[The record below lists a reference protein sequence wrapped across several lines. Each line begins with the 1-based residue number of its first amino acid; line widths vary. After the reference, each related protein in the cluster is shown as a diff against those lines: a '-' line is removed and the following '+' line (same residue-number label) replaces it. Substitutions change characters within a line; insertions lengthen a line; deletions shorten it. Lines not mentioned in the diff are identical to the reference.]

1 MLYTAALL
9 SAAML
14 LAGCYSTDTD
24 DDLLSTATL
33 ISIYPSTVSVGSAA
47 ATQNVVVTLAPK
59 SKRNLD
65 WSCSVQSAWVT
76 AVREKVPGESTGTV
90 YEDAVV
96 LAFLENTAYKR
107 QTTLTITAS
116 DGTVLEVPVVQKGI
130 YADAYVKAAPESLT
144 FMAENPQPAAVA
156 IDTNMDTFAAVSD
169 SDWCTVVDNGD
180 GTITVTCTE
189 YGDNTADRTAEITVT
204 AGTPDTSEART
215 VIPVTQLRKDVYC
228 YLYGS
233 GVPKYP
239 TREKWGQMTKLSDR
253 VYVDSVYVKN
263 GRFSVY
269 TTEGDTYHLDGA
281 GNLSAAET
289 DLTVDVAG
297 LRIVTLNLNEKTY
310 SIERITT
317 PNCLPDS
324 EVAKYATSTYTA
336 NGRTKVWMRAGLDW
350 NGGENIGGIK
360 LGSRMVSDANNVG
373 GYTSNVSSYETVRV
387 SDYDE
392 VESGGKA
399 QGEVEMSAKY
409 GRIYTLTEF
418 LTGTPKAAVELA
430 RLLTDWP
437 AEYRP
442 GSTFVDAVG
451 TQITA
456 RVFKSAEMKAVT
468 DDERFFAENPAL
480 SAQIQGICPYGWHI
494 ANFRDWYDLAYAALE
509 ASRGDGTYPVRE
521 EMLTIAKLVATNA
534 NNVAPWLRTQEGWN
548 STPARAAGA
557 DAFDFNLYPTG
568 WRLNKNGY
576 GQYGDTAHSWVPLIG
591 SSAKKTWRLNNV
603 KATSNY
609 WFNDN
614 LDAGNPAVGIRCV
627 KNYKVKK

>member
-96 LAFLENTAYKR
+96 LVFLENTAYKR

-130 YADAYVKAAPESLT
+130 YADAYVKVAPESLT

-437 AEYRP
+437 AQYRP

-451 TQITA
+451 NDIP
-456 RVFKSAEMKAVT
+456 VSSVKSLASA
-468 DDERFFAENPAL
+468 DFENTPSL
-480 SAQIQGICPYGWHI
+480 SMQIQGICPYGWHV
-494 ANFRDWYDLAYAALE
+494 ANVQDFYDMLCAAAAAKGVTPNPLSAMIGKWCVPDVLRSAE
-509 ASRGDGTYPVRE
+509 GWSAAPTRHAAADAFGFDFFPQGRRLFKSGYQYYASRGEMFICHPGGLSSGVYQCWRINALTNNAADLTVSTTYN
-521 EMLTIAKLVATNA
+521 I
-534 NNVAPWLRTQEGWN
+534 
-548 STPARAAGA
+548 
-557 DAFDFNLYPTG
+557 
-568 WRLNKNGY
+568 
-576 GQYGDTAHSWVPLIG
+576 GDC
-591 SSAKKTWRLNNV
+591 SA
-603 KATSNY
+603 S
-609 WFNDN
+609 F
-614 LDAGNPAVGIRCV
+614 RCV
-627 KNYKVKK
+627 KNYENF

>member
-156 IDTNMDTFAAVSD
+156 IDTNMETFAAVSD
-169 SDWCTVVDNGD
+169 SDWCTVVDNDD

-451 TQITA
+451 NDIP
-456 RVFKSAEMKAVT
+456 VSSVKSLASA
-468 DDERFFAENPAL
+468 DFENTPSL
-480 SAQIQGICPYGWHI
+480 SMQIQGICPYGWHV
-494 ANFRDWYDLAYAALE
+494 ANVQDFYDMLCAAAAAKGVTPNPLSAMIGKWSVPDVLRSAE
-509 ASRGDGTYPVRE
+509 GWSAAPTRHAAADAFGFDFFPQGRRLFKSGYQYYASRGEMFICHPGGLSSGVYQCWRINALTNNAADLTVSTTYN
-521 EMLTIAKLVATNA
+521 I
-534 NNVAPWLRTQEGWN
+534 
-548 STPARAAGA
+548 
-557 DAFDFNLYPTG
+557 
-568 WRLNKNGY
+568 
-576 GQYGDTAHSWVPLIG
+576 GDC
-591 SSAKKTWRLNNV
+591 SA
-603 KATSNY
+603 S
-609 WFNDN
+609 F
-614 LDAGNPAVGIRCV
+614 RCV
-627 KNYKVKK
+627 KNYENF

>member
-9 SAAML
+9 STAML

-373 GYTSNVSSYETVRV
+373 GYTSNLSSYETVRV

-437 AEYRP
+437 AQYRP

-451 TQITA
+451 NDIP
-456 RVFKSAEMKAVT
+456 VSSVKSLASA
-468 DDERFFAENPAL
+468 DFENTPSL
-480 SAQIQGICPYGWHI
+480 SMQIQGICPYGWHV
-494 ANFRDWYDLAYAALE
+494 ANVQDFYDMLCAAAAAKGVTPNPLSAMIGKWSVPDVLRSAE
-509 ASRGDGTYPVRE
+509 GWSAAPTRHAAADAFGFDFFPQGRRLFKSGYQYYASRGEMFICHPGGLSSGVYQCWRINALTNNAADLTVSTTYN
-521 EMLTIAKLVATNA
+521 I
-534 NNVAPWLRTQEGWN
+534 
-548 STPARAAGA
+548 
-557 DAFDFNLYPTG
+557 
-568 WRLNKNGY
+568 
-576 GQYGDTAHSWVPLIG
+576 GDC
-591 SSAKKTWRLNNV
+591 SA
-603 KATSNY
+603 S
-609 WFNDN
+609 F
-614 LDAGNPAVGIRCV
+614 RCV
-627 KNYKVKK
+627 KNYENF

>member
-437 AEYRP
+437 AQYRP

-451 TQITA
+451 NDIP
-456 RVFKSAEMKAVT
+456 VSSVKSLASA
-468 DDERFFAENPAL
+468 DFENTPSL
-480 SAQIQGICPYGWHI
+480 SMQIQGICPYGWHV
-494 ANFRDWYDLAYAALE
+494 ANVQDFYDMLCAAAAAKGVTPNPLSAMIGKWSVPDVLRSAE
-509 ASRGDGTYPVRE
+509 GWSAAPTRHAAADAFGFDFFPQGRRLFKSGYQYYASRGEMFICHPGGLSSGVYQCWRINALTNNAADLTVSTTYN
-521 EMLTIAKLVATNA
+521 I
-534 NNVAPWLRTQEGWN
+534 
-548 STPARAAGA
+548 
-557 DAFDFNLYPTG
+557 
-568 WRLNKNGY
+568 GY
-576 GQYGDTAHSWVPLIG
+576 C
-591 SSAKKTWRLNNV
+591 SA
-603 KATSNY
+603 S
-609 WFNDN
+609 F
-614 LDAGNPAVGIRCV
+614 RCV
-627 KNYKVKK
+627 KNYENF

>member
-1 MLYTAALL
+1 MKTLRMLYTAALL

-65 WSCSVQSAWVT
+65 WSCSVQSAWVI

-451 TQITA
+451 NDIP
-456 RVFKSAEMKAVT
+456 VSSVKSLASA
-468 DDERFFAENPAL
+468 DFENTPSL
-480 SAQIQGICPYGWHI
+480 SMQIQGICPYGWHV
-494 ANFRDWYDLAYAALE
+494 ANVQDFYDMLCAAAAAKGVTPNPLSAMIGKWSVPDVLRSAE
-509 ASRGDGTYPVRE
+509 GWSAAPTRHAAADAFGFDFFPQGRRLFKSGYQYYASRGEMFICHPGGLSSGVYQCWRINALTNNAADLTVSTTYN
-521 EMLTIAKLVATNA
+521 I
-534 NNVAPWLRTQEGWN
+534 
-548 STPARAAGA
+548 
-557 DAFDFNLYPTG
+557 
-568 WRLNKNGY
+568 
-576 GQYGDTAHSWVPLIG
+576 GDC
-591 SSAKKTWRLNNV
+591 SA
-603 KATSNY
+603 S
-609 WFNDN
+609 F
-614 LDAGNPAVGIRCV
+614 RCV
-627 KNYKVKK
+627 KNYENF

>member
-281 GNLSAAET
+281 GNLTAAET

-437 AEYRP
+437 AQYRP

-451 TQITA
+451 NDIP
-456 RVFKSAEMKAVT
+456 VSSVKSLASA
-468 DDERFFAENPAL
+468 DFENTPSL
-480 SAQIQGICPYGWHI
+480 SMQIQGICPYGWHV
-494 ANFRDWYDLAYAALE
+494 ANVQDFYDMLCAAAAAKGVTPNPLSAMIGKWSVPDVLRSAE
-509 ASRGDGTYPVRE
+509 GWSAAPTRHAAADAFGFDFFPQGRRLFKSGYQYYASRGEMFICHPGGLSSGVYQCWRINALTNNAADLTVSTTYN
-521 EMLTIAKLVATNA
+521 I
-534 NNVAPWLRTQEGWN
+534 
-548 STPARAAGA
+548 
-557 DAFDFNLYPTG
+557 
-568 WRLNKNGY
+568 
-576 GQYGDTAHSWVPLIG
+576 GDC
-591 SSAKKTWRLNNV
+591 SA
-603 KATSNY
+603 S
-609 WFNDN
+609 F
-614 LDAGNPAVGIRCV
+614 RCV
-627 KNYKVKK
+627 KNYENF

>member
-1 MLYTAALL
+1 MKTLRMLYTAALL

-96 LAFLENTAYKR
+96 LVFLENTAYKR

-437 AEYRP
+437 AQYRP

-451 TQITA
+451 NDIP
-456 RVFKSAEMKAVT
+456 VSSVKSLASA
-468 DDERFFAENPAL
+468 DFENTPSL
-480 SAQIQGICPYGWHI
+480 SMQIQGICPYGWHV
-494 ANFRDWYDLAYAALE
+494 ANVQDFYDMLCAAAAAKGVTPNPLSAMIGKWSVPDVLRSAE
-509 ASRGDGTYPVRE
+509 GWSAAPTRHAAADAFGFDFFPQGRRLFKSGYQYYASRGEMFICHPGGLSSGVYQCWRINALTNNAADLTVSTTYN
-521 EMLTIAKLVATNA
+521 I
-534 NNVAPWLRTQEGWN
+534 
-548 STPARAAGA
+548 
-557 DAFDFNLYPTG
+557 
-568 WRLNKNGY
+568 
-576 GQYGDTAHSWVPLIG
+576 GDC
-591 SSAKKTWRLNNV
+591 SA
-603 KATSNY
+603 S
-609 WFNDN
+609 F
-614 LDAGNPAVGIRCV
+614 RCV
-627 KNYKVKK
+627 KNYENF

>member
-107 QTTLTITAS
+107 QTTLTITVS

-451 TQITA
+451 NDIP
-456 RVFKSAEMKAVT
+456 VSSVKSLASA
-468 DDERFFAENPAL
+468 DFENTPSL
-480 SAQIQGICPYGWHI
+480 SMQIQGICPYGWHV
-494 ANFRDWYDLAYAALE
+494 ANVQDFYDMLCAAAAAKGVTPNPLSAMIGKWSVPDVLRSAE
-509 ASRGDGTYPVRE
+509 GWSAAPTRHAAADAFGFDFFPQGRRLFKSGYQYYASRGEMFICHPGGLSSGVYQCWRINALTNNAADLTVSTTYN
-521 EMLTIAKLVATNA
+521 I
-534 NNVAPWLRTQEGWN
+534 
-548 STPARAAGA
+548 
-557 DAFDFNLYPTG
+557 
-568 WRLNKNGY
+568 
-576 GQYGDTAHSWVPLIG
+576 GDC
-591 SSAKKTWRLNNV
+591 SA
-603 KATSNY
+603 S
-609 WFNDN
+609 F
-614 LDAGNPAVGIRCV
+614 RCV
-627 KNYKVKK
+627 KNYENF

>member
-373 GYTSNVSSYETVRV
+373 GYTSNLSSYETVRV

-451 TQITA
+451 NDIP
-456 RVFKSAEMKAVT
+456 VSSVKSLASA
-468 DDERFFAENPAL
+468 DFENTPSL
-480 SAQIQGICPYGWHI
+480 SMQIQGICPYGWHV
-494 ANFRDWYDLAYAALE
+494 ANVQDFYDMLCAAAAAKGVTPNPLSAMIGKWSVPDVLRSAE
-509 ASRGDGTYPVRE
+509 GWSAAPTRHAAADAFGFDFFPQGRRLFKSGYQYYASRGEMFICHPGGLSSGVYQCWRINALTNNAADLTVSTTYN
-521 EMLTIAKLVATNA
+521 I
-534 NNVAPWLRTQEGWN
+534 
-548 STPARAAGA
+548 
-557 DAFDFNLYPTG
+557 
-568 WRLNKNGY
+568 
-576 GQYGDTAHSWVPLIG
+576 GDC
-591 SSAKKTWRLNNV
+591 SASFR
-603 KATSNY
+603 
-609 WFNDN
+609 
-614 LDAGNPAVGIRCV
+614 GV
-627 KNYKVKK
+627 KNYENV

>member
-96 LAFLENTAYKR
+96 LVFLENTAYKR

-437 AEYRP
+437 AQYRP

-451 TQITA
+451 NDIP
-456 RVFKSAEMKAVT
+456 VSSVKSLASA
-468 DDERFFAENPAL
+468 DFENTPSL
-480 SAQIQGICPYGWHI
+480 SMQIQGICPYGWHV
-494 ANFRDWYDLAYAALE
+494 ANVQDFYDMLCAA
-509 ASRGDGTYPVRE
+509 AA
-521 EMLTIAKLVATNA
+521 AKGVTPNPLSAMIGKWSVPD
-534 NNVAPWLRTQEGWN
+534 VLRSAEGW
-548 STPARAAGA
+548 SAAPTRHAAA
-557 DAFDFNLYPTG
+557 DAFGFDFFPQGRRLFKSGYQYYAPRG
-568 WRLNKNGY
+568 EMFICHPGGLSSGVYQCWRINALTNNAADLTVSTTY
-576 GQYGDTAHSWVPLIG
+576 NIGDC
-591 SSAKKTWRLNNV
+591 SA
-603 KATSNY
+603 S
-609 WFNDN
+609 F
-614 LDAGNPAVGIRCV
+614 RCV
-627 KNYKVKK
+627 KNYENF

>member
-96 LAFLENTAYKR
+96 LVFLENTAYKR

-437 AEYRP
+437 AQYRP

-451 TQITA
+451 NDIP
-456 RVFKSAEMKAVT
+456 VSSVKSLASA
-468 DDERFFAENPAL
+468 DFENTPSL
-480 SAQIQGICPYGWHI
+480 SMQIQGICPYGWHV
-494 ANFRDWYDLAYAALE
+494 ANVQDFYDMLCAAAAAKGVTPNPLSAMIGKWSVPDVLRSAE
-509 ASRGDGTYPVRE
+509 GWSAAPTRHAAADAFGFNFFPQGRRLFKSGYQYYASRGEMFICHPGGLSSGVYQCWRINALTNNAADLTVSTTYN
-521 EMLTIAKLVATNA
+521 I
-534 NNVAPWLRTQEGWN
+534 
-548 STPARAAGA
+548 
-557 DAFDFNLYPTG
+557 
-568 WRLNKNGY
+568 
-576 GQYGDTAHSWVPLIG
+576 GDC
-591 SSAKKTWRLNNV
+591 SA
-603 KATSNY
+603 S
-609 WFNDN
+609 F
-614 LDAGNPAVGIRCV
+614 RCV
-627 KNYKVKK
+627 KNYENF

>member
-33 ISIYPSTVSVGSAA
+33 LSIYPSTVSVGSAA

-96 LAFLENTAYKR
+96 LVFLENTAYKR

-437 AEYRP
+437 AQYRP

-451 TQITA
+451 NDIP
-456 RVFKSAEMKAVT
+456 VSSVKSLASA
-468 DDERFFAENPAL
+468 DFENTPSL
-480 SAQIQGICPYGWHI
+480 SMQIQGICPYGWHV
-494 ANFRDWYDLAYAALE
+494 ANVQDFYDMLCAAAAAKGVTPNPLSAMIGKWCVPDVLRSAE
-509 ASRGDGTYPVRE
+509 GWSAAPTRHAAADAFGFDFFPQGRRLFKSGYQYYASRGEMFICHPGGLSSGVYQCWRINALTNNAADLTVSTTYN
-521 EMLTIAKLVATNA
+521 I
-534 NNVAPWLRTQEGWN
+534 
-548 STPARAAGA
+548 
-557 DAFDFNLYPTG
+557 
-568 WRLNKNGY
+568 
-576 GQYGDTAHSWVPLIG
+576 GDC
-591 SSAKKTWRLNNV
+591 SA
-603 KATSNY
+603 S
-609 WFNDN
+609 F
-614 LDAGNPAVGIRCV
+614 RCV
-627 KNYKVKK
+627 KNYENF

>member
-96 LAFLENTAYKR
+96 LVFLENTAYKR

-437 AEYRP
+437 AQYRP

-451 TQITA
+451 NDIP
-456 RVFKSAEMKAVT
+456 VSSVKSLASA
-468 DDERFFAENPAL
+468 DFENTPSL
-480 SAQIQGICPYGWHI
+480 SMQIQGICPYGWHV
-494 ANFRDWYDLAYAALE
+494 ANVQDFYDMLCAAAAAKGVTPNPLSAMIGKWCVPDVLRSAE
-509 ASRGDGTYPVRE
+509 GWSAAPTRHAAADAFGFDFFPQGRRLFKSGYQYYASRGEMFISHPGGLSSGVYQCWRINALTNNAADLTVSTTYN
-521 EMLTIAKLVATNA
+521 I
-534 NNVAPWLRTQEGWN
+534 
-548 STPARAAGA
+548 
-557 DAFDFNLYPTG
+557 
-568 WRLNKNGY
+568 
-576 GQYGDTAHSWVPLIG
+576 GDC
-591 SSAKKTWRLNNV
+591 SA
-603 KATSNY
+603 S
-609 WFNDN
+609 F
-614 LDAGNPAVGIRCV
+614 RCV
-627 KNYKVKK
+627 KNYENF

>member
-204 AGTPDTSEART
+204 AGTPATSEART

-437 AEYRP
+437 AQYRP

-451 TQITA
+451 NDIP
-456 RVFKSAEMKAVT
+456 VSSVKSLASA
-468 DDERFFAENPAL
+468 DFENTPSL
-480 SAQIQGICPYGWHI
+480 SMQIQGICPYGWHV
-494 ANFRDWYDLAYAALE
+494 ANVQDFYDMLCAAAAAKGVTPNPLSAMIGKWSVPDVLRSAE
-509 ASRGDGTYPVRE
+509 GWSAAPTRHAAADAFGFDFFPQGRRLFKSGYQYYASRGEMFICHPGGLSSGVYQCWRINALTNNAADLTVSTTYN
-521 EMLTIAKLVATNA
+521 I
-534 NNVAPWLRTQEGWN
+534 
-548 STPARAAGA
+548 
-557 DAFDFNLYPTG
+557 
-568 WRLNKNGY
+568 
-576 GQYGDTAHSWVPLIG
+576 GDC
-591 SSAKKTWRLNNV
+591 SA
-603 KATSNY
+603 S
-609 WFNDN
+609 F
-614 LDAGNPAVGIRCV
+614 RCV
-627 KNYKVKK
+627 KNYENF

>member
-96 LAFLENTAYKR
+96 LVFLENTAYKR

-437 AEYRP
+437 AQYRP

-451 TQITA
+451 NDIPVS
-456 RVFKSAEMKAVT
+456 RVKSLASA
-468 DDERFFAENPAL
+468 DFENTPSL
-480 SAQIQGICPYGWHI
+480 SMQIQGICPYGWHV
-494 ANFRDWYDLAYAALE
+494 ANVQDFYDMLCAAAAAKGVTPNPLSAMIGKWCVPDVLRSAE
-509 ASRGDGTYPVRE
+509 GWSAAPTRHAAADAFGFDFFPQGRRLFKSGYQYYASRGEMFICHPGGLSSGVYQCWRINALTNNAADLTVSTTYN
-521 EMLTIAKLVATNA
+521 I
-534 NNVAPWLRTQEGWN
+534 
-548 STPARAAGA
+548 
-557 DAFDFNLYPTG
+557 
-568 WRLNKNGY
+568 
-576 GQYGDTAHSWVPLIG
+576 GDC
-591 SSAKKTWRLNNV
+591 SA
-603 KATSNY
+603 S
-609 WFNDN
+609 F
-614 LDAGNPAVGIRCV
+614 RCV
-627 KNYKVKK
+627 KNYENF

>member
-33 ISIYPSTVSVGSAA
+33 ISIYPSKVSVGSAA

-437 AEYRP
+437 AQYRP

-451 TQITA
+451 NDIP
-456 RVFKSAEMKAVT
+456 VSSVKSLASA
-468 DDERFFAENPAL
+468 DFENTPSL
-480 SAQIQGICPYGWHI
+480 SMQIQGICPYGWHV
-494 ANFRDWYDLAYAALE
+494 ANVQDFYDMLCAAAAAKGVTPNPLSAMIGKWSVPDVLRSAE
-509 ASRGDGTYPVRE
+509 GWSAAPTRHAAADAFGFDFFPQGRRLFKSGYQYYASRGEMFICHPGGLSSGVYQCWRINALTNNAADLTVSTTYN
-521 EMLTIAKLVATNA
+521 I
-534 NNVAPWLRTQEGWN
+534 
-548 STPARAAGA
+548 
-557 DAFDFNLYPTG
+557 
-568 WRLNKNGY
+568 
-576 GQYGDTAHSWVPLIG
+576 GDC
-591 SSAKKTWRLNNV
+591 SA
-603 KATSNY
+603 S
-609 WFNDN
+609 F
-614 LDAGNPAVGIRCV
+614 RCV
-627 KNYKVKK
+627 KNYENF

>member
-96 LAFLENTAYKR
+96 LVFLENTAYKR

-350 NGGENIGGIK
+350 NGGENIGGSK

-373 GYTSNVSSYETVRV
+373 GYTSNVSSYETVRE

-409 GRIYTLTEF
+409 GGIYTLREV
-418 LTGTPKAAVELA
+418 LTGAPRAAVELA
-430 RLLTDWP
+430 ALAD
-437 AEYRP
+437 
-442 GSTFVDAVG
+442 S
-451 TQITA
+451 I
-456 RVFKSAEMKAVT
+456 SAEIWEISLEIFLVT
-468 DDERFFAENPAL
+468 
-480 SAQIQGICPYGWHI
+480 
-494 ANFRDWYDLAYAALE
+494 
-509 ASRGDGTYPVRE
+509 
-521 EMLTIAKLVATNA
+521 
-534 NNVAPWLRTQEGWN
+534 
-548 STPARAAGA
+548 
-557 DAFDFNLYPTG
+557 
-568 WRLNKNGY
+568 
-576 GQYGDTAHSWVPLIG
+576 
-591 SSAKKTWRLNNV
+591 SSAADPEEVRLTV
-603 KATSNY
+603 Q
-609 WFNDN
+609 
-614 LDAGNPAVGIRCV
+614 
-627 KNYKVKK
+627 

>member
-96 LAFLENTAYKR
+96 LVFLENTAYKR

-430 RLLTDWP
+430 RLLTDWS
-437 AEYRP
+437 AQYRP

-451 TQITA
+451 NDIP
-456 RVFKSAEMKAVT
+456 VSSVKSLASA
-468 DDERFFAENPAL
+468 DFENTPSL
-480 SAQIQGICPYGWHI
+480 SMQIQGICPYGWHV
-494 ANFRDWYDLAYAALE
+494 ANVQDFYDMLCAAAAAKGVTPNPLSAMIGKWSVPDVLRSAE
-509 ASRGDGTYPVRE
+509 GWSAAPTRHAAADAFGFDFFPQGRRLFKSGYQYYASRGEMFICHPGGLSSGVYQCWRINALTNNAADLTVSTTYN
-521 EMLTIAKLVATNA
+521 I
-534 NNVAPWLRTQEGWN
+534 
-548 STPARAAGA
+548 
-557 DAFDFNLYPTG
+557 
-568 WRLNKNGY
+568 
-576 GQYGDTAHSWVPLIG
+576 GDC
-591 SSAKKTWRLNNV
+591 SA
-603 KATSNY
+603 S
-609 WFNDN
+609 F
-614 LDAGNPAVGIRCV
+614 RCV
-627 KNYKVKK
+627 KNYENF

>member
-451 TQITA
+451 NDIP
-456 RVFKSAEMKAVT
+456 VSSVKSLSSA
-468 DDERFFAENPAL
+468 DFENTPSL
-480 SAQIQGICPYGWHI
+480 SMQIQGICPYGWHV
-494 ANFRDWYDLAYAALE
+494 ANVQDFYDMLCAAAAAKGVTPNPLSAMIGKWSVPDVLRSAE
-509 ASRGDGTYPVRE
+509 GWSAAPTRHAAADAFGFDFFPQGRRLFKSGYQYYASRGEMFICHPGGLSSGVYQCWRINALTNNAADLTVSTTYN
-521 EMLTIAKLVATNA
+521 I
-534 NNVAPWLRTQEGWN
+534 
-548 STPARAAGA
+548 
-557 DAFDFNLYPTG
+557 
-568 WRLNKNGY
+568 
-576 GQYGDTAHSWVPLIG
+576 GDC
-591 SSAKKTWRLNNV
+591 SA
-603 KATSNY
+603 S
-609 WFNDN
+609 F
-614 LDAGNPAVGIRCV
+614 RCV
-627 KNYKVKK
+627 KNYENF

>member
-96 LAFLENTAYKR
+96 LVFLENTAYKR

-437 AEYRP
+437 AQYRP

-451 TQITA
+451 NDIP
-456 RVFKSAEMKAVT
+456 VSSVKSLASA
-468 DDERFFAENPAL
+468 DFENTPSL
-480 SAQIQGICPYGWHI
+480 SMQIQGICPYGWHV
-494 ANFRDWYDLAYAALE
+494 ANVQDFYDMLCAAAAAKGVTPNPLSAMIGKWSVPDVLRSAE
-509 ASRGDGTYPVRE
+509 GWSAAPTRHAAADAFGFDFFPQGRRLFKSGYQYYASRGEMFICHPGGLSSGVYQCWRINALTNNAADLTASTTYN
-521 EMLTIAKLVATNA
+521 I
-534 NNVAPWLRTQEGWN
+534 
-548 STPARAAGA
+548 
-557 DAFDFNLYPTG
+557 
-568 WRLNKNGY
+568 
-576 GQYGDTAHSWVPLIG
+576 GDC
-591 SSAKKTWRLNNV
+591 SA
-603 KATSNY
+603 S
-609 WFNDN
+609 F
-614 LDAGNPAVGIRCV
+614 RCV
-627 KNYKVKK
+627 KNYENF

>member
-96 LAFLENTAYKR
+96 LVFLENTAYKR

-269 TTEGDTYHLDGA
+269 TIEGDTYHLDGA

-437 AEYRP
+437 AQYRP

-451 TQITA
+451 NDIP
-456 RVFKSAEMKAVT
+456 VSSVKSLASA
-468 DDERFFAENPAL
+468 DFENTPSL
-480 SAQIQGICPYGWHI
+480 SMQIQGICPYGWHV
-494 ANFRDWYDLAYAALE
+494 ANVQDFYDMLCAAAAAKGVTPNPLSAMIGKWSVPDVLRSAE
-509 ASRGDGTYPVRE
+509 GWSAAPTRHAAADAFGFDFFPQGRRLFKSGYQYYASRGEMFICHPGGLSSGVYQCWRINALTNNAADLTVSTTYN
-521 EMLTIAKLVATNA
+521 I
-534 NNVAPWLRTQEGWN
+534 
-548 STPARAAGA
+548 
-557 DAFDFNLYPTG
+557 
-568 WRLNKNGY
+568 
-576 GQYGDTAHSWVPLIG
+576 GDC
-591 SSAKKTWRLNNV
+591 SA
-603 KATSNY
+603 S
-609 WFNDN
+609 F
-614 LDAGNPAVGIRCV
+614 RCV
-627 KNYKVKK
+627 KNYENF

>member
-1 MLYTAALL
+1 M
-9 SAAML
+9 
-14 LAGCYSTDTD
+14 
-24 DDLLSTATL
+24 
-33 ISIYPSTVSVGSAA
+33 P
-47 ATQNVVVTLAPK
+47 
-59 SKRNLD
+59 
-65 WSCSVQSAWVT
+65 
-76 AVREKVPGESTGTV
+76 
-90 YEDAVV
+90 
-96 LAFLENTAYKR
+96 
-107 QTTLTITAS
+107 
-116 DGTVLEVPVVQKGI
+116 
-130 YADAYVKAAPESLT
+130 DAYVKAAPESLT

-204 AGTPDTSEART
+204 AGTPRHERSPDGHSRHPAAQGRLLLPLRQRRAQVPDPREVGSDDQTFRPGVCGQRLCQERT
-215 VIPVTQLRKDVYC
+215 FLG
-228 YLYGS
+228 LH
-233 GVPKYP
+233 
-239 TREKWGQMTKLSDR
+239 DR
-253 VYVDSVYVKN
+253 RRY
-263 GRFSVY
+263 
-269 TTEGDTYHLDGA
+269 YHLDGA

-418 LTGTPKAAVELA
+418 LTGTPKA
-430 RLLTDWP
+430 R
-437 AEYRP
+437 R
-442 GSTFVDAVG
+442 
-451 TQITA
+451 
-456 RVFKSAEMKAVT
+456 
-468 DDERFFAENPAL
+468 
-480 SAQIQGICPYGWHI
+480 
-494 ANFRDWYDLAYAALE
+494 
-509 ASRGDGTYPVRE
+509 
-521 EMLTIAKLVATNA
+521 
-534 NNVAPWLRTQEGWN
+534 
-548 STPARAAGA
+548 
-557 DAFDFNLYPTG
+557 
-568 WRLNKNGY
+568 
-576 GQYGDTAHSWVPLIG
+576 
-591 SSAKKTWRLNNV
+591 
-603 KATSNY
+603 
-609 WFNDN
+609 
-614 LDAGNPAVGIRCV
+614 
-627 KNYKVKK
+627 

>member
-65 WSCSVQSAWVT
+65 WSGSVQSAWVT

-96 LAFLENTAYKR
+96 LVFLENTAYKR

-130 YADAYVKAAPESLT
+130 FADAYVKAAPESLT

-324 EVAKYATSTYTA
+324 EEAKYATSTYTA

-437 AEYRP
+437 AQYRP

-451 TQITA
+451 NDIP
-456 RVFKSAEMKAVT
+456 VSSVKSLASA
-468 DDERFFAENPAL
+468 DFENTPSL
-480 SAQIQGICPYGWHI
+480 SMQIQGICPYGWHV
-494 ANFRDWYDLAYAALE
+494 ANVQDFYDMLCAAAAAKGVTPNPLSAMIGKWSVPDVLRSAE
-509 ASRGDGTYPVRE
+509 GWSAAPTRHAAADAFGFDFFPQGRRLFKSGYQYYASRGEMFICHPGGLSSGVYQCWRINALTNNAADLTVSTTYN
-521 EMLTIAKLVATNA
+521 I
-534 NNVAPWLRTQEGWN
+534 
-548 STPARAAGA
+548 
-557 DAFDFNLYPTG
+557 
-568 WRLNKNGY
+568 
-576 GQYGDTAHSWVPLIG
+576 GDC
-591 SSAKKTWRLNNV
+591 SA
-603 KATSNY
+603 S
-609 WFNDN
+609 F
-614 LDAGNPAVGIRCV
+614 RCV
-627 KNYKVKK
+627 KNYENF

>member
-437 AEYRP
+437 AQYRP

-451 TQITA
+451 NDIP
-456 RVFKSAEMKAVT
+456 VSSVKSLASA
-468 DDERFFAENPAL
+468 DFENTPSL
-480 SAQIQGICPYGWHI
+480 SMQIQGICPYGWHV
-494 ANFRDWYDLAYAALE
+494 ANVQDFYDMLCAAAAAKGVTPNPLSAMIGKWSVPDVLRSAE
-509 ASRGDGTYPVRE
+509 GWSAAPTRHAAADAFGFDFFPQGRRLFKSGYQYYASRGEMFICHPGGLSSGVYQCWRINALTNNAADLTVSTTYN
-521 EMLTIAKLVATNA
+521 I
-534 NNVAPWLRTQEGWN
+534 
-548 STPARAAGA
+548 
-557 DAFDFNLYPTG
+557 
-568 WRLNKNGY
+568 
-576 GQYGDTAHSWVPLIG
+576 GDC
-591 SSAKKTWRLNNV
+591 SA
-603 KATSNY
+603 S
-609 WFNDN
+609 F
-614 LDAGNPAVGIRCV
+614 RCI
-627 KNYKVKK
+627 KNYENF

>member
-96 LAFLENTAYKR
+96 LVFLENTAYKR

-253 VYVDSVYVKN
+253 VYVDSLYVKN

-437 AEYRP
+437 AQYRP

-451 TQITA
+451 NDIP
-456 RVFKSAEMKAVT
+456 VSSVKSLASA
-468 DDERFFAENPAL
+468 DFENTPSL
-480 SAQIQGICPYGWHI
+480 SMQIQGICPYGWHV
-494 ANFRDWYDLAYAALE
+494 ANVQDFYDMLCAAAAAKGVTPNPLSAMIGKWCVPDVLRSAE
-509 ASRGDGTYPVRE
+509 GWSAAPTRHAAADAFGFDFFPQGRRLFKSGYQYYASRGEMFICHPGGLSSGVYQCWRINALTNNAADLTVSTTYN
-521 EMLTIAKLVATNA
+521 I
-534 NNVAPWLRTQEGWN
+534 
-548 STPARAAGA
+548 
-557 DAFDFNLYPTG
+557 
-568 WRLNKNGY
+568 
-576 GQYGDTAHSWVPLIG
+576 GDC
-591 SSAKKTWRLNNV
+591 SA
-603 KATSNY
+603 S
-609 WFNDN
+609 F
-614 LDAGNPAVGIRCV
+614 RCV
-627 KNYKVKK
+627 KNYENF

>member
-360 LGSRMVSDANNVG
+360 LGRRMVSAADNGG

-437 AEYRP
+437 AQYRP

-451 TQITA
+451 NDIPVSSVKSLASADFENTPSLSMQI
-456 RVFKSAEMKAVT
+456 E
-468 DDERFFAENPAL
+468 
-480 SAQIQGICPYGWHI
+480 GICPYGWHV
-494 ANFRDWYDLAYAALE
+494 ANVQDFYDMLCAAAAAKGVTPNPLSAMIGKWSVPDVLRSAE
-509 ASRGDGTYPVRE
+509 GWSAAPTRHAAADAFGFDFFPQGRRLFKSGYQYYASRGEMFICHPGGLSSGVYQCWRINALTNNAADLTVSTTYN
-521 EMLTIAKLVATNA
+521 I
-534 NNVAPWLRTQEGWN
+534 
-548 STPARAAGA
+548 
-557 DAFDFNLYPTG
+557 
-568 WRLNKNGY
+568 
-576 GQYGDTAHSWVPLIG
+576 GDC
-591 SSAKKTWRLNNV
+591 SA
-603 KATSNY
+603 S
-609 WFNDN
+609 F
-614 LDAGNPAVGIRCV
+614 RCV
-627 KNYKVKK
+627 KNYENF

>member
-297 LRIVTLNLNEKTY
+297 LRIGTLNLNEKTY

-373 GYTSNVSSYETVRV
+373 GYTSNLSSYETVRV

-451 TQITA
+451 NDIP
-456 RVFKSAEMKAVT
+456 VSSVKSLASA
-468 DDERFFAENPAL
+468 DFENTPSL
-480 SAQIQGICPYGWHI
+480 SMQIQGICPYGWHV
-494 ANFRDWYDLAYAALE
+494 ANVQDFYDMLCAAAAAKGVTPNPLSAMIGKWSVPDVLRSAE
-509 ASRGDGTYPVRE
+509 GWSAAPTRHAAADAFGFDFFPQGRRLFKSGYQYYASRGEMFICHPGGLSSGVYQCWRINALTNNAADLTVSTTYN
-521 EMLTIAKLVATNA
+521 I
-534 NNVAPWLRTQEGWN
+534 
-548 STPARAAGA
+548 
-557 DAFDFNLYPTG
+557 
-568 WRLNKNGY
+568 
-576 GQYGDTAHSWVPLIG
+576 GDC
-591 SSAKKTWRLNNV
+591 SA
-603 KATSNY
+603 S
-609 WFNDN
+609 F
-614 LDAGNPAVGIRCV
+614 RCV
-627 KNYKVKK
+627 KNYENF

>member
-96 LAFLENTAYKR
+96 LVFLENTAYKR

-437 AEYRP
+437 AQYRP

-451 TQITA
+451 NDIP
-456 RVFKSAEMKAVT
+456 VSSVKSLASA
-468 DDERFFAENPAL
+468 DFENTPSL
-480 SAQIQGICPYGWHI
+480 SMQIQGICPYGWHV
-494 ANFRDWYDLAYAALE
+494 ANVQDFYDMLCAAAAAKGVTPNPLSAMIGKWSVPDVLRSAE
-509 ASRGDGTYPVRE
+509 GWSAPTRHAAADAFGFDFFPQGRRLFKSGYQYYASRGEMFICHPGGLSSGVYQCWRINALTNNAADLTVSTTYN
-521 EMLTIAKLVATNA
+521 I
-534 NNVAPWLRTQEGWN
+534 
-548 STPARAAGA
+548 
-557 DAFDFNLYPTG
+557 
-568 WRLNKNGY
+568 
-576 GQYGDTAHSWVPLIG
+576 GDC
-591 SSAKKTWRLNNV
+591 SA
-603 KATSNY
+603 S
-609 WFNDN
+609 F
-614 LDAGNPAVGIRCV
+614 RCV
-627 KNYKVKK
+627 KNYENF

>member
-47 ATQNVVVTLAPK
+47 ATQNVVITLAPK

-451 TQITA
+451 NDIP
-456 RVFKSAEMKAVT
+456 VSSVKSLASA
-468 DDERFFAENPAL
+468 DFENTPSL
-480 SAQIQGICPYGWHI
+480 SMQIQGICPYGWHV
-494 ANFRDWYDLAYAALE
+494 ANVQDFYDMLCAAAAAKGVTPNPLSAMIGKWSVPDVLRSAE
-509 ASRGDGTYPVRE
+509 GWSAAPTRHAAADAFGFDFFPQGRRLFKSGYQYYASRGEMFICHPGGLSSGVYQCWRINALTNNAADLTVSTTYN
-521 EMLTIAKLVATNA
+521 I
-534 NNVAPWLRTQEGWN
+534 
-548 STPARAAGA
+548 
-557 DAFDFNLYPTG
+557 
-568 WRLNKNGY
+568 
-576 GQYGDTAHSWVPLIG
+576 GDC
-591 SSAKKTWRLNNV
+591 SA
-603 KATSNY
+603 S
-609 WFNDN
+609 F
-614 LDAGNPAVGIRCV
+614 RCV
-627 KNYKVKK
+627 KNYENF

>member
-96 LAFLENTAYKR
+96 LVFLENTAYKR

-418 LTGTPKAAVELA
+418 LTGTPKADVELA

-437 AEYRP
+437 AQYRP

-451 TQITA
+451 NDIP
-456 RVFKSAEMKAVT
+456 VSSVKSLASA
-468 DDERFFAENPAL
+468 DFENTPSL
-480 SAQIQGICPYGWHI
+480 SMQIQGICPYGWHV
-494 ANFRDWYDLAYAALE
+494 ANVQDFYDMLCAAAAAKGVTPNPLSAMIGKWSVPDVLRSAE
-509 ASRGDGTYPVRE
+509 GWSAAPTRHAAADAFGFDFFPQGRRLFKSGYQYYASRGEMFICHPGGLSSGVYQCWRINALTNNAADLTVSTTYN
-521 EMLTIAKLVATNA
+521 I
-534 NNVAPWLRTQEGWN
+534 
-548 STPARAAGA
+548 
-557 DAFDFNLYPTG
+557 
-568 WRLNKNGY
+568 
-576 GQYGDTAHSWVPLIG
+576 GDC
-591 SSAKKTWRLNNV
+591 SA
-603 KATSNY
+603 S
-609 WFNDN
+609 F
-614 LDAGNPAVGIRCV
+614 RCV
-627 KNYKVKK
+627 KNYENF

>member
-253 VYVDSVYVKN
+253 VYVKN

-437 AEYRP
+437 AQYRP

-451 TQITA
+451 NDIP
-456 RVFKSAEMKAVT
+456 VSSVKSLASA
-468 DDERFFAENPAL
+468 DFENTPSL
-480 SAQIQGICPYGWHI
+480 SMQIQGICPYGWHV
-494 ANFRDWYDLAYAALE
+494 ANVQDFYDMLCAAAAAKGVTPNPLSAMIGKWSVPDVLRSAE
-509 ASRGDGTYPVRE
+509 GWSAAPTRHAAADAFGFDFFPQGRRLFKSGYQYYASRGEMFICHPGGLSSGVYQCWRINALTNNAADLTVSTTYN
-521 EMLTIAKLVATNA
+521 I
-534 NNVAPWLRTQEGWN
+534 
-548 STPARAAGA
+548 
-557 DAFDFNLYPTG
+557 
-568 WRLNKNGY
+568 
-576 GQYGDTAHSWVPLIG
+576 GDC
-591 SSAKKTWRLNNV
+591 SA
-603 KATSNY
+603 S
-609 WFNDN
+609 F
-614 LDAGNPAVGIRCV
+614 RCV
-627 KNYKVKK
+627 KNYENF

>member
-96 LAFLENTAYKR
+96 LVFLENTAYKR

-239 TREKWGQMTKLSDR
+239 TREKRGQMTKLSDR

-451 TQITA
+451 NDIP
-456 RVFKSAEMKAVT
+456 VSSVKSLASA
-468 DDERFFAENPAL
+468 DFENTPSL
-480 SAQIQGICPYGWHI
+480 SMQIQGICPYGWHV
-494 ANFRDWYDLAYAALE
+494 ANVQDFYDMLCAAAAAKGVTPNPLSAMIGKWSVPDVLRSAE
-509 ASRGDGTYPVRE
+509 GWSAAPTRHAAADAFGFDFFPQGRRLFKSGYQYYASRGEMFICHPGGLSSGVYQCWRINALTNNAADLTVSTTYN
-521 EMLTIAKLVATNA
+521 I
-534 NNVAPWLRTQEGWN
+534 
-548 STPARAAGA
+548 
-557 DAFDFNLYPTG
+557 
-568 WRLNKNGY
+568 
-576 GQYGDTAHSWVPLIG
+576 GDC
-591 SSAKKTWRLNNV
+591 SA
-603 KATSNY
+603 S
-609 WFNDN
+609 F
-614 LDAGNPAVGIRCV
+614 RCV
-627 KNYKVKK
+627 KNYENF

>member
-350 NGGENIGGIK
+350 NGGE

-437 AEYRP
+437 AQYRP

-451 TQITA
+451 NDIP
-456 RVFKSAEMKAVT
+456 VSSVKSLASA
-468 DDERFFAENPAL
+468 DFENTPSL
-480 SAQIQGICPYGWHI
+480 SMQIQGICPYGWHV
-494 ANFRDWYDLAYAALE
+494 ANVQDFYDMLCAAAAAKGVTPNPLSAMIGKWSVPDVLRSAE
-509 ASRGDGTYPVRE
+509 GWSAAPTRHAAADAFGFDFFPQGRRLFKSGYQYYASRGEMFICHPGGLSSGVYQCWRINALTNNAADLTVSTTYN
-521 EMLTIAKLVATNA
+521 I
-534 NNVAPWLRTQEGWN
+534 
-548 STPARAAGA
+548 
-557 DAFDFNLYPTG
+557 
-568 WRLNKNGY
+568 
-576 GQYGDTAHSWVPLIG
+576 GDC
-591 SSAKKTWRLNNV
+591 SA
-603 KATSNY
+603 S
-609 WFNDN
+609 F
-614 LDAGNPAVGIRCV
+614 RCV
-627 KNYKVKK
+627 KNYENF

>member
-324 EVAKYATSTYTA
+324 ELAKYATSTYTA

-437 AEYRP
+437 AQYRP

-451 TQITA
+451 NDIP
-456 RVFKSAEMKAVT
+456 VSSVKSLASA
-468 DDERFFAENPAL
+468 DFENTPSL
-480 SAQIQGICPYGWHI
+480 SMQIQGICPYGWHV
-494 ANFRDWYDLAYAALE
+494 ANVQDFYDMLCAAAAAKGVTPNPLSAMIGKWSVPDVLRSAE
-509 ASRGDGTYPVRE
+509 GWSAAPTRHAAADAFGFDFFPQGRRLFKSGYQYYASRGEMFICHPGGLSSGVYQCWRINALTNNAADLTVSTTYN
-521 EMLTIAKLVATNA
+521 I
-534 NNVAPWLRTQEGWN
+534 
-548 STPARAAGA
+548 
-557 DAFDFNLYPTG
+557 
-568 WRLNKNGY
+568 
-576 GQYGDTAHSWVPLIG
+576 GDC
-591 SSAKKTWRLNNV
+591 SA
-603 KATSNY
+603 S
-609 WFNDN
+609 F
-614 LDAGNPAVGIRCV
+614 RCV
-627 KNYKVKK
+627 KNYENF

>member
-96 LAFLENTAYKR
+96 LVFLENTAYKR

-373 GYTSNVSSYETVRV
+373 GYTSNVSSYETIRV

-392 VESGGKA
+392 AESGGKA

-437 AEYRP
+437 AQYRP

-451 TQITA
+451 NDIP
-456 RVFKSAEMKAVT
+456 VSSVKSLASA
-468 DDERFFAENPAL
+468 DFENTPSL
-480 SAQIQGICPYGWHI
+480 SMQIQGICPYGWHV
-494 ANFRDWYDLAYAALE
+494 ANVQDFYDTHCAAAAAKGVPPQPHSAMIGKWCVPDVLRSAE
-509 ASRGDGTYPVRE
+509 GWSAAPTRHAAADAFGFDFFPQGRRLFKSGYQYYASRGEMFICHPGGLSSGVYQCWRINALTNNAADLTVSTTYN
-521 EMLTIAKLVATNA
+521 I
-534 NNVAPWLRTQEGWN
+534 
-548 STPARAAGA
+548 
-557 DAFDFNLYPTG
+557 
-568 WRLNKNGY
+568 
-576 GQYGDTAHSWVPLIG
+576 GDC
-591 SSAKKTWRLNNV
+591 SA
-603 KATSNY
+603 S
-609 WFNDN
+609 F
-614 LDAGNPAVGIRCV
+614 RCV
-627 KNYKVKK
+627 KNYENF

>member
-107 QTTLTITAS
+107 QTTLTITVS

-392 VESGGKA
+392 AESGGKA

-451 TQITA
+451 NDIP
-456 RVFKSAEMKAVT
+456 VSSVKSLASA
-468 DDERFFAENPAL
+468 DFENTPSL
-480 SAQIQGICPYGWHI
+480 SMQIQGICPYGWHV
-494 ANFRDWYDLAYAALE
+494 ANVQDFYDMLCAAAAAKGVTPNPLSAMIGKWSVPDVLRSAE
-509 ASRGDGTYPVRE
+509 GWSAAPTRHAAADAFGFDFFPQGRRLFKSGYQYYASRGEMFICHPGGLSSGVYQCWRINALTNNAADLTVSTTYN
-521 EMLTIAKLVATNA
+521 I
-534 NNVAPWLRTQEGWN
+534 
-548 STPARAAGA
+548 
-557 DAFDFNLYPTG
+557 
-568 WRLNKNGY
+568 
-576 GQYGDTAHSWVPLIG
+576 GDC
-591 SSAKKTWRLNNV
+591 SA
-603 KATSNY
+603 S
-609 WFNDN
+609 F
-614 LDAGNPAVGIRCV
+614 RCV
-627 KNYKVKK
+627 KNYENF

>member
-96 LAFLENTAYKR
+96 LVFLENTAYKR

-409 GRIYTLTEF
+409 GRIYTLTESRQYVRRCRRQRYPREQREVACLCRF
-418 LTGTPKAAVELA
+418 REYAESFDADSGHLSLRLA
-430 RLLTDWP
+430 CSQRAGLLRHALRCGRSQGRD
-437 AEYRP
+437 AE
-442 GSTFVDAVG
+442 
-451 TQITA
+451 
-456 RVFKSAEMKAVT
+456 
-468 DDERFFAENPAL
+468 
-480 SAQIQGICPYGWHI
+480 SAQRHDRKVVRARC
-494 ANFRDWYDLAYAALE
+494 AAFGRRVE
-509 ASRGDGTYPVRE
+509 C
-521 EMLTIAKLVATNA
+521 
-534 NNVAPWLRTQEGWN
+534 
-548 STPARAAGA
+548 GA
-557 DAFDFNLYPTG
+557 DAPRG
-568 WRLNKNGY
+568 RRCVRIRLLP
-576 GQYGDTAHSWVPLIG
+576 ARP
-591 SSAKKTWRLNNV
+591 
-603 KATSNY
+603 
-609 WFNDN
+609 
-614 LDAGNPAVGIRCV
+614 PAVQVRRDVHLPSGRFEQRRLPVLAYQCADQQCRGSDRQHHL
-627 KNYKVKK
+627 

>member
-281 GNLSAAET
+281 GNLSETET

-451 TQITA
+451 NDIP
-456 RVFKSAEMKAVT
+456 VSSVKSLASA
-468 DDERFFAENPAL
+468 DFENTPSL
-480 SAQIQGICPYGWHI
+480 SMQIQGICPYGWHV
-494 ANFRDWYDLAYAALE
+494 ANVQDFYDMLCAAAAAKGVTPNPLSAMIGKWSVPDVLRSAE
-509 ASRGDGTYPVRE
+509 GWSAAPTRHAAADAFGFDFFPQGRRLFKSGYQYYASRGEMFICHPGGLSSGVYQCWRINALTNNAADLTVSTTYN
-521 EMLTIAKLVATNA
+521 I
-534 NNVAPWLRTQEGWN
+534 
-548 STPARAAGA
+548 
-557 DAFDFNLYPTG
+557 
-568 WRLNKNGY
+568 
-576 GQYGDTAHSWVPLIG
+576 GDC
-591 SSAKKTWRLNNV
+591 SA
-603 KATSNY
+603 S
-609 WFNDN
+609 F
-614 LDAGNPAVGIRCV
+614 RCV
-627 KNYKVKK
+627 KNYENF

>member
-47 ATQNVVVTLAPK
+47 ATQNGVVPLAPN
-59 SKRNLD
+59 STRTLD

-96 LAFLENTAYKR
+96 LVFLENTAYKR

-437 AEYRP
+437 AQYRP

-451 TQITA
+451 NDIP
-456 RVFKSAEMKAVT
+456 VSSVKSLASA
-468 DDERFFAENPAL
+468 DFENTPSL
-480 SAQIQGICPYGWHI
+480 SMQIQGICPYGWHV
-494 ANFRDWYDLAYAALE
+494 ANVQDFYDMLCAAAAAKGVTPNPLSAMIGKWSVPDVLRSAE
-509 ASRGDGTYPVRE
+509 GWSAAPTRHAAADAFGFDFFPQGRRLFKSGYQYYASRGEMFICHPGGLSSGVYQCWRINALTNNAADLTVSTTYN
-521 EMLTIAKLVATNA
+521 I
-534 NNVAPWLRTQEGWN
+534 
-548 STPARAAGA
+548 
-557 DAFDFNLYPTG
+557 
-568 WRLNKNGY
+568 
-576 GQYGDTAHSWVPLIG
+576 GDC
-591 SSAKKTWRLNNV
+591 SA
-603 KATSNY
+603 S
-609 WFNDN
+609 F
-614 LDAGNPAVGIRCV
+614 RCV
-627 KNYKVKK
+627 KNYENF